1 MFHSTRPLFA
11 VAAIGAATVI
21 AVSGGAAYALSAASG
36 VNLPAGTVHGCITG
50 SSHTLEHVSSVT
62 HGISCPAGS
71 TLVYWSVTG
80 PKGPQGSPGSQGAP
94 GLQGI
99 QGVQGKQG
107 PSGVV
112 AVDTE
117 TGNATLPHIGG
128 SWTAGHAVVKDI
140 ALKAGTY
147 LVTLTGDFYKTATT
161 PATPVL
167 QIQLN
172 GANHQLTGYTGAFP
186 YNAAEATGT
195 GTDGTPNGLEQ
206 TAVAAGIITMAADGT
221 VEIDAFGYNPDRS
234 GNGGGD
240 FAVNA
245 TISITALQTP

>member
-1 MFHSTRPLFA
+1 MFHATRPLIA
-11 VAAIGAATVI
+11 VAAIGAAVL
-21 AVSGGAAYALSAASG
+21 AASGGTALAMSAAGG

-62 HGISCPAGS
+62 HGIQCPAGS
-71 TLVYWSVTG
+71 SLVYWSVTG

-94 GLQGI
+94 GSR
-99 QGVQGKQG
+99 G

-112 AVDTE
+112 AVETD

-172 GANHQLTGYTGAFP
+172 GANRQLTGYTGAFP
-186 YNAAEATGT
+186 YNAAEATGI

-206 TAVAAGIITMAADGT
+206 TAVAAGIVTMTADGT

-234 GNGGGD
+234 GSGGGD
-240 FAVNA
+240 FGINA
-245 TISITALQTP
+245 TASFTALQAS